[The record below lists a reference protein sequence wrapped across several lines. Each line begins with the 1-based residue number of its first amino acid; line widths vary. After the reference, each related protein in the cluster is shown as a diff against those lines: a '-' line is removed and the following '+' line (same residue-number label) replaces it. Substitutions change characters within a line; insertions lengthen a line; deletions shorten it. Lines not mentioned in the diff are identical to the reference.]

1 MVTLVFL
8 AQGCTS
14 EGPSAPFSPE
24 KKNIPSP
31 TRPTGKQLQWTT
43 FETGQN
49 VKTLALDGPF
59 LWMGL
64 PSGIIKYDTRTQDR
78 HQIYTISNT
87 QAGFLARGIYK
98 IKIDPEGNK
107 WVATYGGGLSK
118 FDGKQWTTF
127 TPYGAGSTIYGPT
140 WMIYTPGEGLGDLW
154 VYDMVFGS
162 KGEMWVAT
170 WEGASRFDGN
180 RFTTY
185 SEEAGLAD
193 KWVYSIA
200 WEGDH
205 ILWFGT
211 EGGVTRFDGSS
222 WESYSHQDGL
232 GADPTRLGTANLF
245 RPNTSHH
252 AQSEKKVGEP
262 NPNYVLAIAIDQNHH
277 KWFGTWGAGL
287 TRFDGSTWTTYTR
300 NEGLGGNFIHAL
312 SMDHEGNLWAGTDG
326 GVSWYDGKQWHTLTT
341 QDGLMD
347 NNVFSF
353 AFNKKE
359 KWIGTW
365 KGLNRL
371 QMN

>member
-1 MVTLVFL
+1 M
-8 AQGCTS
+8 
-14 EGPSAPFSPE
+14 
-24 KKNIPSP
+24 
-31 TRPTGKQLQWTT
+31 T

-49 VKTLALDGPF
+49 VKTLALDGPI

-118 FDGKQWTTF
+118 FNGKRWTTF
-127 TPYGAGSTIYGPT
+127 TPYGSGSATFGPS
-140 WMIYTPGEGLGDLW
+140 WVKYTPEEGLGDLW
-154 VYDMVFGS
+154 VYDMVFGPQ
-162 KGEMWVAT
+162 GDMWVAT
-170 WEGASRFDGN
+170 WKGVSHFDGK

-185 SEEAGLAD
+185 SEEEGLAD

-200 WEGDH
+200 LEGNK

-211 EGGVTRFDGSS
+211 EGGVTRYDGTS
-222 WESYSHQDGL
+222 WKSYTHKNGL
-232 GADPTRLGTANLF
+232 GADPTRLETTNLF
-245 RPNTSHH
+245 RPNTPHH
-252 AQSEKKVGEP
+252 AKSKKKVGEP
-262 NPNYVLAIAIDQNHH
+262 NPNYVLAITIDQNQH

-312 SMDHEGNLWAGTDG
+312 SMDYEGNLWAGTDG
-326 GVSWYDGKQWHTLTT
+326 GVSWFDGKQWHTLTT
-341 QDGLMD
+341 QDGLLD
-347 NNVFSF
+347 NNVFSL
-353 AFNKKE
+353 AFNKEE

-371 QMN
+371 RMK